1 MAQHKRQRRVLR
13 VGEGGSFDDGGGDGD
28 EEEDEDDVL

>member
-13 VGEGGSFDDGGGDGD
+13 VGEGGFDDGGGDGD